1 MGSSKLKLGGGIM
14 LKKNIFS
21 EKVRY
26 LVLGMAIGGSLM
38 TSTLAFAYSPVAAWV
53 ENNIKIYFNGELKE
67 LPDKYEV
74 LSYNGRTYTPAR
86 FIAEELGA
94 TVDWDEDNKSIY
106 INYVDKETDKEIPE
120 VDEEIEKEEEKVEDE
135 KEEVK
140 KPQKYYQKLPVN
152 LTTEEARIAIT
163 GVTFENNET
172 KISLEIEGKENYP
185 IQFRQ
190 STSRIET
197 EDNIYKHSNL
207 KSNVVD
213 PVDVRWYNDIR
224 KDDRITGWIKLPPMP
239 EDTKEMTLFLEIF
252 RNDGIEQI
260 QELEIDIA
268 L

>member
-67 LPDKYEV
+67 LPDKYEI

-106 INYVDKETDKEIPE
+106 INYMDKETDKEIPE
-120 VDEEIEKEEEKVEDE
+120 VDEEIEKEEEKKEDE

-140 KPQKYYQKLPVN
+140 KPQKYYQRLPIN
-152 LTTEEARIAIT
+152 LTIEEARIAIT
-163 GVTFENNET
+163 GVIFENNET
-172 KISLEIEGKENYP
+172 KVSLEIEGKENYP
-185 IQFRQ
+185 IQLKQ
-190 STSRIET
+190 NSTIIEA
-197 EDNIYKHSNL
+197 DDIIYAQKDL
-207 KSNVVD
+207 KSVVD
-213 PVDVRWYNDIR
+213 PIDNRWYNDIK
-224 KDDRITGWIKLPPMP
+224 KDDRVTGWIKLPPMP